1 MITIVAVGN
10 LDYNDLDLNSLIK
23 LEWKNIGIKVGS
35 NVVMDDRIM
44 VDSTIRIISMSHF
57 SNPF

>member
-10 LDYNDLDLNSLIK
+10 LDCNDLDLNSLRK

-35 NVVMDDRIM
+35 NVVMDDTIM
-44 VDSTIRIISMSHF
+44 VDSTIRIIGMSPF

>member
-10 LDYNDLDLNSLIK
+10 LDCNDLDLNSLIK

-44 VDSTIRIISMSHF
+44 VDSTIRIINMSHF

>member
-10 LDYNDLDLNSLIK
+10 LDCNDLDLNSLIK

-44 VDSTIRIISMSHF
+44 VDSTIRIIGMSHF